1 MFNKQNFNWLYFR
14 TATHPNFHRLNIFLC
29 LFCGFSTIA
38 FNPQAIEFIQIWTGV
53 AVLTSTIAILFAST
67 SLILSSLTI
76 LYWLLYCSFLILDL
90 PNNSYAFYVYLP
102 CAMSLIA
109 FFNTENKVTL
119 ALSRFFLLG
128 LIGQLVFAFHQNYNT
143 KTGIFIFGGLAA
155 ALIFFLTQS
164 KKKIKLK
171 NTERA
176 TIRIRNLL
184 KRIHEEKKEILIEK
198 KIASNFLASFVH
210 DLRQPIHAINLY
222 ISSMERILIK
232 QELESIHSSRLS
244 YSLRRLKMS
253 IKYMNNILDGLLE
266 ATKLDQG
273 ITAPKIQTINLTNFC
288 KKIINQYSEDAAEL
302 GLKLNFKSKVSK
314 DLCISTDPRL
324 LERVLRNL
332 ISNALKFTDK
342 GGVRLRLKSTTNS
355 IILAVV
361 DTGKGIPNKLQE
373 TIFEEFSQ
381 IPSKNKTVEN
391 SGAGLGLSIAKRLTS
406 KIGGDL
412 IIRSTENLGSIFSI
426 RFPADYA
433 QLHQSK
439 TTKLERALEQTII
452 PQITLTDPLKTIVL
466 LVDEDRSSRDAF
478 NTLEPEL
485 SLRIVSGSNS
495 RNILESYKDINTPPR
510 LIIVNSSNQKEKPLD
525 SIDQLRV
532 EFNDDFPVI
541 FLSSDIE
548 RERLLYRGIK
558 YSDFIQKPVSIN
570 EIQNI
575 ISKLLELKN

>member
-1 MFNKQNFNWLYFR
+1 MF
-14 TATHPNFHRLNIFLC
+14 
-29 LFCGFSTIA
+29 
-38 FNPQAIEFIQIWTGV
+38 
-53 AVLTSTIAILFAST
+53 AV
-67 SLILSSLTI
+67 
-76 LYWLLYCSFLILDL
+76 
-90 PNNSYAFYVYLP
+90 
-102 CAMSLIA
+102 
-109 FFNTENKVTL
+109 
-119 ALSRFFLLG
+119 
-128 LIGQLVFAFHQNYNT
+128 QQNYNT
-143 KTGIFIFGGLAA
+143 KTGIFVFVGLVAA
-155 ALIFFLTQS
+155 FVFFLNQS

-171 NTERA
+171 NTELA

-184 KRIHEEKKEILIEK
+184 KKIHEEKKEVLFEK

-232 QELESIHSSRLS
+232 QELETMHSSRLG

-273 ITAPKIQTINLTNFC
+273 ITAPKIQTINLTNFS

-302 GLKLNFKSKVSK
+302 GLKLNFKSKISK
-314 DLCISTDPRL
+314 DLYISTDPRL

-355 IILAVV
+355 IILSVI

-373 TIFEEFSQ
+373 IIFEEFSQ
-381 IPSKNKTVEN
+381 IPSKNEIVEN

-406 KIGGDL
+406 KIGGEL

-426 RFPADYA
+426 RLPADYA
-433 QLHQSK
+433 KPHQSK
-439 TTKLERALEQTII
+439 ATELEQALEQTII
-452 PQITLTDPLKTIVL
+452 PQITLTDPLTTIVL

-495 RNILESYKDINTPPR
+495 RNILESYKDIILHLP
-510 LIIVNSSNQKEKPLD
+510 D
-525 SIDQLRV
+525 
-532 EFNDDFPVI
+532 
-541 FLSSDIE
+541 
-548 RERLLYRGIK
+548 
-558 YSDFIQKPVSIN
+558 
-570 EIQNI
+570 
-575 ISKLLELKN
+575 

>member
-1 MFNKQNFNWLYFR
+1 
-14 TATHPNFHRLNIFLC
+14 
-29 LFCGFSTIA
+29 
-38 FNPQAIEFIQIWTGV
+38 
-53 AVLTSTIAILFAST
+53 
-67 SLILSSLTI
+67 
-76 LYWLLYCSFLILDL
+76 
-90 PNNSYAFYVYLP
+90 
-102 CAMSLIA
+102 
-109 FFNTENKVTL
+109 
-119 ALSRFFLLG
+119 
-128 LIGQLVFAFHQNYNT
+128 
-143 KTGIFIFGGLAA
+143 
-155 ALIFFLTQS
+155 
-164 KKKIKLK
+164 
-171 NTERA
+171 
-176 TIRIRNLL
+176 
-184 KRIHEEKKEILIEK
+184 
-198 KIASNFLASFVH
+198 
-210 DLRQPIHAINLY
+210 
-222 ISSMERILIK
+222 
-232 QELESIHSSRLS
+232 
-244 YSLRRLKMS
+244 
-253 IKYMNNILDGLLE
+253 MNNILDGLLE

-273 ITAPKIQTINLTNFC
+273 ITAPKIQTINLTSFS

-302 GLKLNFKSKVSK
+302 GLNLDFKSKISK
-314 DLCISTDPRL
+314 DLYINTDPRL

-355 IILAVV
+355 IILSVV

-433 QLHQSK
+433 QPHQSK
-439 TTKLERALEQTII
+439 TTELEQALEQTII
-452 PQITLTDPLKTIVL
+452 PQITLTDPLTTIVL

-478 NTLEPEL
+478 DTLEPEL

-495 RNILESYKDINTPPR
+495 RDILESYKDIITRPR

-541 FLSSDIE
+541 FLSSDVE
-548 RERLLYRGIK
+548 RERLVYRGIK
-558 YSDFIQKPVSIN
+558 YSEFIQKPVSIN

>member
-1 MFNKQNFNWLYFR
+1 MR
-14 TATHPNFHRLNIFLC
+14 
-29 LFCGFSTIA
+29 
-38 FNPQAIEFIQIWTGV
+38 
-53 AVLTSTIAILFAST
+53 
-67 SLILSSLTI
+67 
-76 LYWLLYCSFLILDL
+76 
-90 PNNSYAFYVYLP
+90 
-102 CAMSLIA
+102 
-109 FFNTENKVTL
+109 
-119 ALSRFFLLG
+119 
-128 LIGQLVFAFHQNYNT
+128 
-143 KTGIFIFGGLAA
+143 
-155 ALIFFLTQS
+155 
-164 KKKIKLK
+164 KKR
-171 NTERA
+171 EV
-176 TIRIRNLL
+176 
-184 KRIHEEKKEILIEK
+184 LIEK

-232 QELESIHSSRLS
+232 QELETMHSSRLG

-273 ITAPKIQTINLTNFC
+273 ITAPKIQTINLTNFS

-302 GLKLNFKSKVSK
+302 GLKLDFKSKISK
-314 DLCISTDPRL
+314 DLYISTDPRL

-355 IILAVV
+355 IILSVI

-373 TIFEEFSQ
+373 IIFEEFSQ
-381 IPSKNKTVEN
+381 IPSKNEIVEN

-406 KIGGDL
+406 KIGGEL

-426 RFPADYA
+426 RLPADYA
-433 QLHQSK
+433 KPHQSK
-439 TTKLERALEQTII
+439 ATELEQALEQTII
-452 PQITLTDPLKTIVL
+452 PQITLTDPLTTIVL

-495 RNILESYKDINTPPR
+495 LNILESYKDIITPPK

-525 SIDQLRV
+525 SIDRLRV
-532 EFNDDFPVI
+532 EFNEDFPVI
-541 FLSSDIE
+541 FL
-548 RERLLYRGIK
+548 
-558 YSDFIQKPVSIN
+558 
-570 EIQNI
+570 I
-575 ISKLLELKN
+575 I